1 MVLPA
6 RIELATSALPRMRS
20 TTELR
25 QQAIRVPGVWGPG
38 DWLSSDAAP
47 RYGRGVTDRSKE
59 TREERLAKALRANL
73 ARRKA
78 RDRAAEAG
86 DVPAEPPKD

>member
-38 DWLSSDAAP
+38 DWLSSDAAS
-47 RYGRGVTDRSKE
+47 RYGQSMANAKNE

-73 ARRKA
+73 ARRKV
-78 RDRAAEAG
+78 RDRAAEGGEA
-86 DVPAEPPKD
+86 VPDPETK